1 MSKSSMDATSNS
13 VAGSAK
19 GLVKGIALVD
29 IVAASVKPMRQVD
42 LVEASGL
49 PRPTAVRL
57 LESLVDLDVLRIE
70 GRGLYE
76 LGPRVAAW
84 GQSFLDGLDLT
95 RQAFDIIEALVERS
109 NETSYLGVLD
119 RSSVLYISAVNSP
132 QPVRPAARVGARNPL
147 HCTGIGKAILAF
159 RTPTERAEL
168 LGDGELERRTANTI
182 TDRAALAVELDA
194 IAARGFSID
203 EIENEEGVRCVAAP
217 VRDHL
222 GRVIAAISVSAPA
235 YRFTR
240 DDVLELAPSVVA
252 ATAELSA
259 RLGYRTQAE
268 TTRAE
273 TDQADPAAEPAQ
285 THHAAQLAAS
295 KGDQDD

>member
-1 MSKSSMDATSNS
+1 MPKSSMDATSIS
-13 VAGSAK
+13 AGSAK

-29 IVAASVKPMRQVD
+29 IVAASAKPLRQVD

-57 LESLVDLDVLRIE
+57 LESLVELDVLRIE
-70 GRGLYE
+70 SRGLYE

-84 GQSFLDGLDLT
+84 GQAFLDGLDLT
-95 RQAFDIIEALVERS
+95 RQAFDIIEGLVDKS
-109 NETSYLGVLD
+109 DETSYLGVLD

-132 QPVRPAARVGARNPL
+132 QPVRPAARIGARNPL

-159 RTPTERAEL
+159 RTPAERAEL
-168 LGDGELERRTANTI
+168 LGDGELERRTPNTI
-182 TDRAALAVELDA
+182 TDRDALAAELDA
-194 IAARGFSID
+194 IAERGYSID

-222 GRVIAAISVSAPA
+222 GNVIAAISVSAPA

-240 DDVLELAPSVVA
+240 EDVLEFAPTVVA
-252 ATAELSA
+252 ATSELSA
-259 RLGYRTQAE
+259 RLGYRDRAATA
-268 TTRAE
+268 TTEAS
-273 TDQADPAAEPAQ
+273 ADEPE
-285 THHAAQLAAS
+285 AQLAAT
-295 KGDQDD
+295 KGDTDD

>member
-1 MSKSSMDATSNS
+1 MDATSIS
-13 VAGSAK
+13 APGSAK

-29 IVAASVKPMRQVD
+29 IVAASVKPLRQVD

-57 LESLVDLDVLRIE
+57 LESLVELDVLRIE
-70 GRGLYE
+70 SRGLYE

-84 GQSFLDGLDLT
+84 GQAFLDGLDLT
-95 RQAFDIIEALVERS
+95 RQAFDIIENLVERS

-119 RSSVLYISAVNSP
+119 RRSVLYISAVNSP

-159 RTPTERAEL
+159 RTPEERAEL

-182 TDRAALAVELDA
+182 TDRAALSAELDA

-222 GRVIAAISVSAPA
+222 GDVVAAISVSAPA
-235 YRFTR
+235 YRFSHEH
-240 DDVLELAPSVVA
+240 VVELAPAVMA

-259 RLGYRTQAE
+259 RLGYPGE
-268 TTRAE
+268 G
-273 TDQADPAAEPAQ
+273 PAASSGLDHAHPA
-285 THHAAQLAAS
+285 ALAAT
-295 KGDQDD
+295 KGDTDD

>member
-1 MSKSSMDATSNS
+1 MPKSNMDATSIS
-13 VAGSAK
+13 AGSAK

-29 IVAASVKPMRQVD
+29 IVAASVKPLRQVD

-57 LESLVDLDVLRIE
+57 LESLVELDVLRIE
-70 GRGLYE
+70 ARGLYE

-84 GQSFLDGLDLT
+84 GQAFLDGLDLT
-95 RQAFDIIEALVERS
+95 RQAFDIIEGLVERS
-109 NETSYLGVLD
+109 GETSYLGVLD

-132 QPVRPAARVGARNPL
+132 QPVRPAARIGARNPL
-147 HCTGIGKAILAF
+147 HCTGIGKTMLAF
-159 RTPTERAEL
+159 RTTEERAAL
-168 LGDGELERRTANTI
+168 LGTDELERRTANTI
-182 TDRAALAVELDA
+182 TDRDALTVELDA
-194 IAARGFSID
+194 IVARGYAID

-222 GRVIAAISVSAPA
+222 GTVIAAISVSAPA

-240 DDVLELAPSVVA
+240 EHVEALAPAVIA

-259 RLGYRTQAE
+259 RLGYRAPSPTGTSAS
-268 TTRAE
+268 AG
-273 TDQADPAAEPAQ
+273 ADAPAPSPAAALAG
-285 THHAAQLAAS
+285 AATPN
-295 KGDQDD
+295 GDTDE